1 MDSRAHRKNSFVA
14 SDSETVGFPMIATCI
29 ITANIII
36 FICVI
41 ISIVTDVIICHHFI
55 GIDII
60 IKKQ

>member
-1 MDSRAHRKNSFVA
+1 MAGPAKKNSFVA
-14 SDSETVGFPMIATCI
+14 SGSETVRFPMIATCI

-41 ISIVTDVIICHHFI
+41 ISIVTDVTIYHHFI

-60 IKKQ
+60 IEKQ